1 MSKKKKVS
9 ASASTEH
16 SSEGGSPSAAKVNFL
31 SEQAEPRAGRSPIP
45 MFLIVLVGV
54 LAFAS
59 DMHLMA
65 NRGGFDPT
73 IYTPYANSDDL
84 ASDNPIDPVV
94 EMRRKGKQLYEK
106 NCGGCHQ
113 ANGMGLSGQFPQL
126 AGSDWVTAEGPNRII
141 QIVLNGLQGPL
152 SINGVPFSA
161 PVAMPAVGA
170 GLSDEE
176 VAPILTYIRS
186 EWGNKASAVTPEMVK
201 AHRAEAAKRGGEAW
215 KPDDLL
221 KVPVK

>member
-9 ASASTEH
+9 GSSPSDHA
-16 SSEGGSPSAAKVNFL
+16 SEGASSSPKVNFL
-31 SEQAEPRAGRSPIP
+31 SEQTEPRAGRSPIP

-54 LAFAS
+54 LGFAS

-73 IYTPYANSDDL
+73 IYSPYSNSDDL
-84 ASDNPIDPVV
+84 ASDNPIDPAV

-106 NCGGCHQ
+106 NCVGCHQ
-113 ANGMGLSGQFPQL
+113 ANGMGLPGQFPPL
-126 AGSDWVTAEGPNRII
+126 AGSDWVNAEGPNRII

-152 SINGVPFSA
+152 NINGVPFTA
-161 PVAMPAVGA
+161 PVGMPAVGA
-170 GLSDEE
+170 GLPDEE

-215 KPDDLL
+215 KADDLL
-221 KVPVK
+221 KIPVK